1 MCNIAYDIIGKAETS
16 TKDMEYINEK
26 VMINSSSYKYV
37 DENEWIGVNSH

>member
-26 VMINSSSYKYV
+26 VMINSNSYEQMKM
-37 DENEWIGVNSH
+37 NEGH